1 MILSYNKN
9 FQKMFKKKNAW
20 LQDKFE
26 ERALLFQ
33 ENQYDVLLNNH
44 ALSGEYVGCRSI
56 NITGDV
62 RAIYEEIKDNHFEF
76 VAIGTH
82 TELYG

>member
-1 MILSYNKN
+1 
-9 FQKMFKKKNAW
+9 MFHVEHFISRHHDMTK
-20 LQDKFE
+20 
-26 ERALLFQ
+26 